1 MYNLLIVDDEPLILE
16 SLYQMI
22 SKKRDRQFMVFKAG
36 SALESLKI
44 FREHRIDLLM
54 TDICLPET
62 NGLKL
67 RDKIQENWPECF
79 TIFLTG
85 QEEFEYAK

>member
-44 FREHRIDLLM
+44 FR
-54 TDICLPET
+54 T
-62 NGLKL
+62 
-67 RDKIQENWPECF
+67 
-79 TIFLTG
+79 
-85 QEEFEYAK
+85 

>member
-22 SKKRDRQFMVFKAG
+22 SKKRDRQFVVFKAG

-62 NGLKL
+62 N
-67 RDKIQENWPECF
+67 
-79 TIFLTG
+79 
-85 QEEFEYAK
+85 

>member
-54 TDICLPET
+54 TDI
-62 NGLKL
+62 
-67 RDKIQENWPECF
+67 
-79 TIFLTG
+79 
-85 QEEFEYAK
+85 

>member
-22 SKKRDRQFMVFKAG
+22 SKKRDRQFVVFKAG

-85 QEEFEYAK
+85 QEEFE

>member
-1 MYNLLIVDDEPLILE
+1 MYNLLIVDDEPLILQ

-22 SKKRDRQFMVFKAG
+22 SKKRDQQFMVFKAG

-67 RDKIQENWPECF
+67 RDKFKKIGQKVF

-85 QEEFEYAK
+85 SGGI